1 VSAGGGAGGGSG
13 RAPAIRL
20 RGLVK
25 RFGDKQALR
34 GIDLDVG
41 GAQILGVVGP
51 DGAGKTTLL
60 RGLAGLLE
68 VEAAEATVLGHD
80 LRGDV
85 TSLKAE
91 LGYVP
96 QAFSLY
102 RELSV
107 DENLQ
112 VTARLNGIGRDDF
125 RARVDP
131 LLERTGLA
139 PFVDR
144 QAGALSGGMKQ
155 KLAIVSALL
164 PGPRLVLLD
173 EPTAGVDVVA
183 RDEIWSILRERK
195 HEVLVVVSTSY
206 LEEVEDCD
214 RLVYLDDGRA
224 IATGTPAEL
233 RARVPL
239 ELYRAWGDSPRAIAD
254 AARTLAYVG
263 AARTTG
269 SHARIEVPL
278 GRSPGEAR
286 VLADLLALEGRPA
299 ILAERM
305 AVDTESMLL
314 SLARGDVR
322 DASDDG
328 PAGSRTAGAG
338 SGARPGASPGARH
351 AAGDPA

>member
-1 VSAGGGAGGGSG
+1 MNAGASAEP
-13 RAPAIRL
+13 APSIRL

-25 RFGDKQALR
+25 RFGEKQALR
-34 GIDLDVG
+34 GIDLAVD
-41 GAQILGVVGP
+41 GAQIVGVVGP

-60 RGLAGLLE
+60 RCLAGLLE
-68 VEAAEATVLGHD
+68 VEAEEALVLGHD

-85 TSLKAE
+85 TSLKAG

-107 DENLQ
+107 HENLQ
-112 VTARLNGIGRDDF
+112 VTARLNAIGREEF
-125 RARVDP
+125 HARVDP

-164 PGPRLVLLD
+164 PRPRLVLLD

-183 RDEIWSILRERK
+183 RDEIRAILLERK

-224 IATGTPAEL
+224 VATGTPAEL

-239 ELYRAWGDSPRAIAD
+239 ELYRAWGESPRAIAD
-254 AARTLAYVG
+254 AARSLAYVG

-278 GRSPGEAR
+278 DRTPGESR
-286 VLADLLALEGRPA
+286 VLADLLALPGRPA
-299 ILAERM
+299 AIAERM
-305 AVDTESMLL
+305 PVDTESMLL

-322 DASDDG
+322 GEHRDARS
-328 PAGSRTAGAG
+328 AG
-338 SGARPGASPGARH
+338 RPG
-351 AAGDPA
+351 